1 MNKIARLWISQKH
14 CVRVLFGDKEA
25 FLDKFRTAARARP
38 YKNQLLGEDFYRQE
52 HTKPLFTKHKIL
64 ALKNL
69 YCYHTFMEVLKIL
82 KLRDPI
88 TLYEQ
93 YTLSERK
100 PTLIINSNPVENFI
114 PRSTRIWNIV
124 SPKLKLNDFSFKISS
139 TKNSLKAAL
148 LRLQG
153 SDDPV
158 AWTSNNF
165 NPEKINEQS

>member
-1 MNKIARLWISQKH
+1 MTKIARLWIAQKH

-38 YKNQLLGEDFYRQE
+38 YKNQLLGEQFYQQE

-64 ALKNL
+64 ALNNL
-69 YCYHTFMEVLKIL
+69 YSYHTFMEILKTL

-93 YTLSERK
+93 YTLSNRK
-100 PTLIINSNPVENFI
+100 PTLIINNTPADNFVS
-114 PRSTRIWNIV
+114 RSAKIWNTV

-139 TKNSLKAAL
+139 TKNTLKTVL
-148 LRLQG
+148 LRLQN

-158 AWTSNNF
+158 AWISDNF
-165 NPEKINEQS
+165 NLEKISC